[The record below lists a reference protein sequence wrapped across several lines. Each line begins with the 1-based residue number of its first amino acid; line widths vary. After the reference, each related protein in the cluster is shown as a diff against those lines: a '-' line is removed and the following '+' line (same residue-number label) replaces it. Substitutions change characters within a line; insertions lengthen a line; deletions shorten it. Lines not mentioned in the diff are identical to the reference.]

1 MATYKRTDG
10 DYYIVTVNSEDNVQ
24 IQTNTVKI
32 YGNLDVAGNI
42 TYIDT
47 TELDITD
54 PFITLAA
61 NNSGIYSNVGI
72 IAQKT
77 SNTFA
82 SLRWNTNSGTWQT
95 SPDNVVFSDIASGTF
110 VSNAAGS
117 NTQVQF
123 NDNNNF
129 GANVNF
135 TYDYATSKLTLS
147 GHQIYGNI
155 GVAPSAVANS
165 VAVYNKA
172 EGGGGTGL
180 YVKSTTVDD
189 ELVSKSKAIVYAII
203 F

>member
-1 MATYKRTDG
+1 MSTYKRSDG
-10 DYYIVTVNSEDNVQ
+10 DYYIVTINSDDNVY

-32 YGNLDVAGNI
+32 QGNLDVVGNI

-47 TELDITD
+47 TELEITD

-61 NNSGIYSNVGI
+61 NNSGAYSNIGI

-82 SLRWNTNSGTWQT
+82 GLRWNTTSGTWQT
-95 SPDNVVFSDIASGTF
+95 SPNNTTWADIATGNVVST
-110 VSNAAGS
+110 AAGS
-117 NTQVQF
+117 NTQIQF
-123 NDNNNF
+123 NDNNSF
-129 GANVNF
+129 GANVNLS
-135 TYDYATSKLTLS
+135 YDYATSKLTIQ

-155 GVAPSAVANS
+155 GTSPSTVSNS

-180 YVKSTTVDD
+180 YVKSSTVDD
-189 ELVSKSKAIVYAII
+189 ELVSKGKAIVYAII

>member
-1 MATYKRTDG
+1 MSTYKRSDG
-10 DYYIVTVNSEDNVQ
+10 DYYIVTINSDDNVH

-32 YGNLDVAGNI
+32 QGNLDVVGNI

-61 NNSGIYSNVGI
+61 NNSGAYSNIGI

-82 SLRWNTNSGTWQT
+82 GLRWNTTSGSWQT
-95 SPDNVVFSDIASGTF
+95 SPDNVTWTDIATGNV
-110 VSNAAGS
+110 VSAAAGS

-123 NDNNNF
+123 NNNNNF
-129 GANVNF
+129 GANVNL
-135 TYDYATSKLTLS
+135 TYDYATSKLTIQ
-147 GHQIYGNI
+147 GHQNYGNI
-155 GVAPSAVANS
+155 GTSPSSVSNS

-180 YVKSTTVDD
+180 YVKSSTVDD
-189 ELVSKSKAIVYAII
+189 ELVSKGKAIVYAII

>member
-1 MATYKRTDG
+1 MSTYKRSDG
-10 DYYIVTVNSEDNVQ
+10 DYYIVTINSDDNVH

-32 YGNLDVAGNI
+32 QGNLDVAGNI

-61 NNSGIYSNVGI
+61 NNSGVYSNVGI
-72 IAQKT
+72 LAQKT
-77 SNTFA
+77 SNTYA
-82 SLRWNTNSGTWQT
+82 SLRWNTTAGSWQI
-95 SPDNVVFSDIASGTF
+95 SPDNSAWADIATGNV
-110 VSNAAGS
+110 VSSAAGS

-129 GANVNF
+129 GANVNL
-135 TYDYATSKLTLS
+135 TYDYATSKLTIQ
-147 GHQIYGNI
+147 GHQVYGNI
-155 GVAPSAVANS
+155 GTTPTAVSNS

-180 YVKSTTVDD
+180 YVKSSSVDD

>member
-1 MATYKRTDG
+1 MSTYKRSDG
-10 DYYIVTVNSEDNVQ
+10 DYYIVTINADDNVQ

-32 YGNLDVAGNI
+32 HGNLDVLGNI

-47 TELDITD
+47 TELEITD

-61 NNSGIYSNVGI
+61 NNSGQYSNVGI

-77 SNTFA
+77 SSTFA
-82 SLRWNTNSGTWQT
+82 SLRWNTTAGSWQV
-95 SPDNVVFSDIASGTF
+95 SPDNVTFTNIASGNAVTT
-110 VSNAAGS
+110 AAGA

-123 NDNNNF
+123 NNDADF
-129 GANVNF
+129 GANANF
-135 TYDYATSKLTLS
+135 TYDYATSKLTVQ
-147 GHQIYGNI
+147 GHQVYGNI
-155 GVAPSAVANS
+155 GSTPSAVANS